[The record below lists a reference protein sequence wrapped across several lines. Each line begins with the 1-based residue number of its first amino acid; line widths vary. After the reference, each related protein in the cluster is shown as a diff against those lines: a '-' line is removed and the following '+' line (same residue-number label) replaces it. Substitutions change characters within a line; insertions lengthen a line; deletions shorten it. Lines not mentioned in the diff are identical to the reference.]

1 MPAIILDQMHW
12 AQLEQV
18 QQVVNQRVTPESDAQ
33 RFGVKEY
40 WEPAGRSGDC
50 EDIALAKRA
59 RLIEMGWPADNLRIA
74 VVINER
80 REMHAVPTV
89 DVTSQK
95 GDARHLCDGQPHRP
109 CGAVEKPG
117 RARLPVPGAVQA
129 RVGGVG
135 EPGSQDAGP
144 DPAVRQVQHRG
155 GVTSAG
161 GT

>member
-95 GDARHLCDGQPHRP
+95 GTPATYVMDNRTVH
-109 CGAVEKPG
+109 VEPWKNLAELG
-117 RARLPVPGAVQA
+117 
-129 RVGGVG
+129 
-135 EPGSQDAGP
+135 
-144 DPAVRQVQHRG
+144 
-155 GVTSAG
+155 
-161 GT
+161 